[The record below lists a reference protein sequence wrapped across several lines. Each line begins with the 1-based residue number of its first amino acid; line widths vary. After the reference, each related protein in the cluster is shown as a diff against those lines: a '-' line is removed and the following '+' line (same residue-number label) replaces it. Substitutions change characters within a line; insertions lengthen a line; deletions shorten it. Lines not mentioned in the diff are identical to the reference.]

1 MDIWSKYSEMSATKR
16 RKTKCCCWNTTSST
30 TRFRQKCS
38 AVCRTKTGRSRKR
51 SWRNASICENT
62 ILPPSIHPAAQI
74 LTTRY
79 IVKSCQ
85 TEIMKSEFTSPTFR
99 ISSNQETL
107 LFIWNLVKKE
117 IIGRV
122 ESISEGTAL
131 DEEAA
136 QRGTSVYLADNRIDM
151 VPILLSSNLCSLRG
165 GEGKHSLFCSFIP
178 LF

>member
-1 MDIWSKYSEMSATKR
+1 
-16 RKTKCCCWNTTSST
+16 
-30 TRFRQKCS
+30 
-38 AVCRTKTGRSRKR
+38 
-51 SWRNASICENT
+51 
-62 ILPPSIHPAAQI
+62 
-74 LTTRY
+74 
-79 IVKSCQ
+79 
-85 TEIMKSEFTSPTFR
+85 MKSEFTSPMFR

-122 ESISEGTAL
+122 ESISKGTAL

-165 GEGKHSLFCSFIP
+165 GEGKLKP
-178 LF
+178 RGKMTN